1 MKFADLHIHTTFS
14 DGSYTPQEIVRAS
27 VKQGVSAISIVDHDT
42 VEGIDLTIDTAK
54 NENIEV
60 IPGRELSTDC
70 DGLEVHILGYFID
83 YKNEH
88 LLAKLDSLRKI
99 RIQRLYKILNKLS
112 VMGINLDADSVF
124 DIANKATVGRLHIA
138 QAMLKQG
145 IVGSIPE
152 AFQKYIGNKCPA
164 YVCGFGFSPLEAIR
178 LIKDITGI
186 PVLAHPYSLKRDE
199 LIPQFVNYG
208 LMGLEVYYPEHS
220 QAMINFY
227 LGLAREYNLLITG
240 GSDYHGEVKSGVNI
254 GMINFP
260 YELVERLK
268 QARDK
273 QYENV

>member
-1 MKFADLHIHTTFS
+1 MRFADLHLHTTFS
-14 DGSYTPQEIVRAS
+14 DGSYTPQEIVKEA
-27 VKQGVSAISIVDHDT
+27 VKRGLSAIAIVDHDT
-42 VEGIDLTIDTAK
+42 VEGIDLAIDTAK
-54 NENIEV
+54 DENIEV
-60 IPGRELSTDC
+60 IPGIELSTDC

-99 RIQRLYKILNKLS
+99 RIERLYKILNKLS
-112 VMGINLDADSVF
+112 ALGINLGADSVF
-124 DIANKATVGRLHIA
+124 NIAKKAVIGRLHIA

-145 IVGSIPE
+145 IVGSISE

-164 YVCGFGFSPLEAIR
+164 YVCGFGFSPLEAIK
-178 LIKDITGI
+178 LIKEIAGI
-186 PVLAHPYSLKRDE
+186 PVLAHPYSLRRDE

-208 LMGLEVYYPEHS
+208 LMGLEVYYPEHT

-227 LGLAREYNLLITG
+227 LGLAQKYNLLVTG
-240 GSDYHGEVKSGVNI
+240 GSDYHGEVKPGVNI

-268 QARDK
+268 EARDK